1 MVRGKNLKQIEENMN
16 EDAKI
21 VNYELAYRMLVLMCA
36 ATVERNGGVQVD
48 MAQAHTI
55 LGVSR
60 AELTATFES
69 LCMDGIVSEFPNGDI
84 VVG

>member
-1 MVRGKNLKQIEENMN
+1 MN
-16 EDAKI
+16 EESKT

-48 MAQAHTI
+48 MAQAHVI

-60 AELTATFES
+60 QEVTETFEA

>member
-1 MVRGKNLKQIEENMN
+1 MN
-16 EDAKI
+16 EESKT

-48 MAQAHTI
+48 MAQAHVI
-55 LGVSR
+55 LGASR
-60 AELTATFES
+60 QDIKDTFDA
-69 LCMDGIVSEFPNGDI
+69 LCMDGIVTEFPNGDI

>member
-1 MVRGKNLKQIEENMN
+1 MN
-16 EDAKI
+16 EGSKI

-48 MAQAHTI
+48 MAKAHVI

-60 AELTATFES
+60 QEITNTFES
-69 LCMDGIVSEFPNGDI
+69 LCLDGIVSEFPNGDI

>member
-1 MVRGKNLKQIEENMN
+1 MK
-16 EDAKI
+16 EDQKI

-48 MAQAHTI
+48 MAQAHVI

-60 AELTATFES
+60 QEITDTFES
-69 LCMDGIVSEFPNGDI
+69 LCLDGIVTEFPNGDI

>member
-1 MVRGKNLKQIEENMN
+1 MN
-16 EDAKI
+16 EESKT

-48 MAQAHTI
+48 MAQAHVI

-60 AELTATFES
+60 QEVTETFEALCMEASSVNFQTATSWLGSRHE
-69 LCMDGIVSEFPNGDI
+69 L
-84 VVG
+84 

>member
-1 MVRGKNLKQIEENMN
+1 MN
-16 EDAKI
+16 EESKT
-21 VNYELAYRMLVLMCA
+21 VNYELAYRMIVMMCA

-48 MAQAHTI
+48 IGQAHTI

-60 AELTATFES
+60 DEMTDTFNA
-69 LCMDGIVSEFPNGDI
+69 LCRDGIITEFPNGDI